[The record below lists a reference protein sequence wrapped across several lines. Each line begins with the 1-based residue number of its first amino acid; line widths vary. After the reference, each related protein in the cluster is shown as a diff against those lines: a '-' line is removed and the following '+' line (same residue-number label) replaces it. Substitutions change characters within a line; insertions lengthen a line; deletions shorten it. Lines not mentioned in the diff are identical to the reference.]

1 MKRYFIETAKCGIT
15 AGGMACGPVPGHVV
29 TTIKFNAGGESKWLS
44 LVEVEGIPNVF
55 LTDKDIYED
64 LMKDDYNDV
73 AFTEYLNEHAIDEFD
88 GIPFDDDYYGV
99 FDSIAD
105 NPDNPAAPLIRY
117 LIALVRCKME
127 ETDGII
133 KLGENRYADELT
145 IPVSDVEN
153 DYMEDNE
160 EA

>member
-1 MKRYFIETAKCGIT
+1 MKRYFIETAKCGVT
-15 AGGMACGPVPGHVV
+15 AGGMACGPIPGHVV
-29 TTIKFNAGGESKWLS
+29 TSIKYNNSDESKWIN
-44 LVEVEGIPNVF
+44 LVEVDGIPNVF

-64 LMKDDYNDV
+64 LIKDDYDDI
-73 AFTEYLNEHAIDEFD
+73 AFTEYLEEHAIDEFN

-99 FDSIAD
+99 FSSIAD
-105 NPDNPAAPLIRY
+105 KPDNPAAPLIRY

-127 ETDGII
+127 ETEGII

-145 IPVSDVEN
+145 IPISDVEN

-160 EA
+160 